1 MDAITCLSI
10 PIEANS
16 NSSTAERKNAR
27 KGTVKAKGE
36 RYIALLTPTGKSHW
50 FFHGHIRDF
59 DSKGCCVPP
68 QRAAGVV
75 MLPSNHTQ
83 KIPCKYLCA
92 LPMQPITA
100 YRAHVTKHPFSV
112 CISHLWS
119 VMEIC

>member
-59 DSKGCCVPP
+59 DSKGCCVPTTHKKSP
-68 QRAAGVV
+68 VNIVRTSHAANNCLYGTYDKASLLSVYISFMV
-75 MLPSNHTQ
+75 SNGNLLKNH
-83 KIPCKYLCA
+83 
-92 LPMQPITA
+92 
-100 YRAHVTKHPFSV
+100 
-112 CISHLWS
+112 
-119 VMEIC
+119 